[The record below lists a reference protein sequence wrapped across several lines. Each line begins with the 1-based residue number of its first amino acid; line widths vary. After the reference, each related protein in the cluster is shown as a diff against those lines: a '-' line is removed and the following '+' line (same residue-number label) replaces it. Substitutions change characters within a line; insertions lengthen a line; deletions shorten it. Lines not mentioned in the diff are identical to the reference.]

1 MSKEGVTKSDLLEME
16 NRINKEQTQAR
27 HQQNN
32 SIQNALLKADEA
44 INENKLLNKTMEN
57 MNDKIRKI
65 DEKVDWIWEMMREWF
80 KDLKHEL
87 KTWYTPISEHK
98 HNSDRIGRI
107 EKVMYWIAWIIWTA
121 IVTALLSL
129 IITKW

>member
-1 MSKEGVTKSDLLEME
+1 MSKEGVTKADLLEME
-16 NRINKEQTQAR
+16 NRINKEQTNAR

-65 DEKVDWIWEMMREWF
+65 DEKVD
-80 KDLKHEL
+80 
-87 KTWYTPISEHK
+87 
-98 HNSDRIGRI
+98 
-107 EKVMYWIAWIIWTA
+107 
-121 IVTALLSL
+121 
-129 IITKW
+129 

>member
-65 DEKVDWIWEMMREWF
+65 DEKVD
-80 KDLKHEL
+80 
-87 KTWYTPISEHK
+87 
-98 HNSDRIGRI
+98 
-107 EKVMYWIAWIIWTA
+107 
-121 IVTALLSL
+121 
-129 IITKW
+129 